1 MKKKRR
7 PGGNSGREE
16 GYTLE
21 IIEEDSFEEEKEEE
35 GVSPDNKKIKKKSRL
50 KRWQKICIG
59 VAAVLIVLIGG
70 LAGSFMYLR
79 AKGEKNLK
87 VQVSEAQDDESAREG
102 IFITYNGKEYQYN
115 ENIINFLCLGIDKD
129 IPIEQKRDTG
139 SEGLADA
146 VLLVSVDVEDN
157 LISLLAIPR
166 DTIVP
171 VKVQDAQGNFVRTE
185 NGQITLQYAY
195 GKTAEDSCELMLD
208 AVSNL
213 LYKVPIQR
221 YCSINF
227 QAVPTLN
234 DAIGGVDVEVLED
247 IWGEHCTLYQGTVA
261 HLDGY
266 EALDY
271 IRWRAE
277 WEAGSSMTRLER
289 QKQYMS
295 NYFAQAK
302 EAVKSD
308 LTLPVRVF
316 GELSGNMCT
325 NVTVEDI
332 SYLVPELLDISLD
345 MENIAM
351 IPGEVYQPGEY
362 EEYYVY
368 EEELKQL
375 VVNMFYEEVAPETE
389 NAGDTQNGAESEN
402 TESGQSGAAAENSGE
417 AQSGDAQGQTADPQI

>member
-7 PGGNSGREE
+7 PDENAGREE
-16 GYTLE
+16 EYTLE
-21 IIEEDSFEEEKEEE
+21 TIEEDSFEENKEEE
-35 GVSPDNKKIKKKSRL
+35 KEGGSPKKKRRF
-50 KRWQKICIG
+50 KRWQKICLG
-59 VAAVLIVLIGG
+59 VAVVMIVLIGS
-70 LAGSFMYLR
+70 LAGSFLYLR

-87 VQVSEAQDDESAREG
+87 VQTSEAREDENAREG

-129 IPIEQKRDTG
+129 IPIDQKRDTG

-171 VKVQDAQGNFVRTE
+171 VKVQDAQGNFLRTE

-195 GKTAEDSCELMLD
+195 GKTAEDSCELMVD

-234 DAIGGVDVEVLED
+234 DAIGGVEVEVLED
-247 IWGEHCTLYQGTVA
+247 IWGEHCTLYQGTIA

-302 EAVKSD
+302 NAVKSD

-332 SYLVPELLDISLD
+332 TYLVPEILDISLD
-345 MENIAM
+345 TENIAM
-351 IPGEVYQPGEY
+351 IPGEVTQPGEY
-362 EEYYVY
+362 EEYHVY

-375 VVNMFYEEVAPETE
+375 VVSMFYEEVASETE
-389 NAGDTQNGAESEN
+389 NTEDTQNGEGTEGAGSGQDSGEAEN
-402 TESGQSGAAAENSGE
+402 SGNSQSGAAEG
-417 AQSGDAQGQTADPQI
+417 

>member
-7 PGGNSGREE
+7 PDENAGREE
-16 GYTLE
+16 EYTLE
-21 IIEEDSFEEEKEEE
+21 TIEEDSFEENKEEE
-35 GVSPDNKKIKKKSRL
+35 KEGGSPEKKRRF
-50 KRWQKICIG
+50 KRWQKICLG
-59 VAAVLIVLIGG
+59 VAVVMIVLIGS
-70 LAGSFMYLR
+70 LAGSFLYLR

-87 VQVSEAQDDESAREG
+87 VQTSEAREDENAREG

-129 IPIEQKRDTG
+129 IPIDQKRDTG

-171 VKVQDAQGNFVRTE
+171 VKVQDAQGNFLRTE

-195 GKTAEDSCELMLD
+195 GKTAEDSCELMVD

-234 DAIGGVDVEVLED
+234 DAIGGVEVEVLED
-247 IWGEHCTLYQGTVA
+247 IWGEHCTLYQGTIA

-302 EAVKSD
+302 NAVKSD

-332 SYLVPELLDISLD
+332 TYLVPEILDISLD
-345 MENIAM
+345 TENIAM
-351 IPGEVYQPGEY
+351 IPGEVTQPGEY
-362 EEYYVY
+362 EEYHVY

-375 VVNMFYEEVAPETE
+375 VVSMFYEEVASETE
-389 NAGDTQNGAESEN
+389 NTEDTQNGEGTEGAGSGQDSGEAEN
-402 TESGQSGAAAENSGE
+402 SGNSQSGAAEG
-417 AQSGDAQGQTADPQI
+417 